1 MFKVIPKKR
10 MATFINL
17 NLLLEPTNRWRLKP
31 FYEKTPVP
39 YEKQYECRDF
49 KYISGR
55 KNEVKYAQSNE
66 LKVSDKF
73 KNLSRKDQYE
83 CHDF

>member
-1 MFKVIPKKR
+1 MNKVIPKKR
-10 MATFINL
+10 MFQYINL

-49 KYISGR
+49 KYIFEK

-83 CHDF
+83 CHDS

>member
-10 MATFINL
+10 MTTFINL
-17 NLLLEPTNRWRLKP
+17 NLLVEPTNRWRLNP
-31 FYEKTPVP
+31 FYDKTVVP

-49 KYISGR
+49 KYISG
-55 KNEVKYAQSNE
+55 KNNEVKYAQSNE

-73 KNLSRKDQYE
+73 KNLSRNDQYE

>member
-10 MATFINL
+10 MSTFINL

-49 KYISGR
+49 KYISGK
-55 KNEVKYAQSNE
+55 KNEVKYAQSDE
-66 LKVSDKF
+66 LKVSGKF
-73 KNLSRKDQYE
+73 KKIPRKDQYE

>member
-1 MFKVIPKKR
+1 MSKLVPKKR
-10 MATFINL
+10 MSTFINL
-17 NLLLEPTNRWRLKP
+17 NLLVEPTNRWRLKP
-31 FYEKTPVP
+31 FYDKTVVP

-49 KYISGR
+49 KYISG
-55 KNEVKYAQSNE
+55 KNNEVKYAQSNE

>member
-1 MFKVIPKKR
+1 MNKVIPKKR
-10 MATFINL
+10 MFQYINL

-49 KYISGR
+49 KYIFEK